1 MERGGETKLRYM
13 KYATSAHGAR
23 RMVVRVAYFTGV
35 LYFSLR
41 RAELHDV
48 SCVLG
53 STSLWYVV
61 VNREADCQHVGHGP
75 LLLTKL
81 DGRRTWPPVAQS
93 KLSTAQTRAQPTQ

>member
-61 VNREADCQHVGHGP
+61 VNREADCQ
-75 LLLTKL
+75 KL
-81 DGRRTWPPVAQS
+81 RPWSAFTH
-93 KLSTAQTRAQPTQ
+93 QT